1 MKSNRYFF
9 LLILALLGLISCTKE
24 VTQEELIRE
33 AVEIKL
39 QQWKVAEV
47 RRCSEEAYTKA
58 EAYVDSLLVAIS
70 LETKLDTIPKPAKP
84 EKPEKPVFKIKP
96 DSVIVDPL
104 IHDPG

>member
-1 MKSNRYFF
+1 MKLLQRLLLSF
-9 LLILALLGLISCTKE
+9 LVAFVCASCAKE

-33 AVEIKL
+33 AVDLKV
-39 QQWKVAEV
+39 QQWKAAEAK
-47 RRCSEEAYTKA
+47 RCSDEAYAKA

-84 EKPEKPVFKIKP
+84 EKPSKPVFKIKP
-96 DSVIVDPL
+96 DSVVVDPL